1 MKRIGAILVV
11 VALVAIVVV
20 AFVSITGPLTGKVFS
35 TISASLGSSSGG
47 GYAYDSIAPSPE
59 EFHTARDI
67 SLPQTSVANQ
77 NQSDYFSADPQR
89 MVIKNADLTIVVK
102 DPLAKMKEISTLAA
116 DLGGYV
122 VSSSTSQSYVSDNV
136 KVPEGAM
143 AIRVPAEKLN
153 AALEKI
159 KADVVEVQNDTQTGQ
174 DVTKEYTD
182 LGSQL
187 KNLQATEKKLTEI
200 MDKAEKTEDVL
211 AVFNQLT
218 QIRGQIEVITGQ
230 MKYYEQSAAMS
241 SISVR
246 ILAEKTIQPIKIAG
260 WQPEGQARDAAQAL
274 VNFFQN
280 FVNFLIWLVIFFLP
294 VALVLLGLVF
304 LLWRLGS
311 WIMKKFGSKKAASA
325 E

>member
-1 MKRIGAILVV
+1 MKRIGAVLVV
-11 VALVAIVVV
+11 MALVAIVV
-20 AFVSITGPLTGKVFS
+20 AGFVSITSPLTGKVFS
-35 TISASLGSSSGG
+35 TVNARLEDLSYDAINTPAPADGDSAMSGG
-47 GYAYDSIAPSPE
+47 AAPMLTSGTNNQTQLDYYA
-59 EFHTARDI
+59 
-67 SLPQTSVANQ
+67 
-77 NQSDYFSADPQR
+77 ADQQR

-102 DPLAKMKEISTLAA
+102 DPLAKMKDISTLAA

-122 VSSSTSQSYVSDNV
+122 VSSNTSQSYISDNV
-136 KVPEGAM
+136 KVPEGTM
-143 AIRVPAEKLN
+143 AIRVPAEKLDT
-153 AALEKI
+153 ALAKI
-159 KADVVEVQNDTQTGQ
+159 KADVVEVQNEAQTGQ

-200 MDKAEKTEDVL
+200 MDNADKTEDVL

-218 QIRGQIEVITGQ
+218 QIRGQIEVIIGQ

-241 SISVR
+241 SISVH

-260 WQPEGQARDAAQAL
+260 WQPEGQARDAVQAL

-280 FVNFLIWLVIFFLP
+280 FVSFLIWLVIFFFP
-294 VALVLLGLVF
+294 VTLVLLGLGF
-304 LLWRLGS
+304 LLWRVGR
-311 WIMKKFGSKKAASA
+311 WIMKKFGPKKAVPA